1 VANPDIDAAI
11 IFYGRNPEP
20 IEDVAKITCPV
31 LGFYGE
37 KDERLSAGAPVLAE
51 AMQKAGKKFDYKI
64 YPGAQHAFF
73 NERKGDRYDAAG
85 AADAW
90 ERMLAFFNENL
101 RK

>member
-1 VANPDIDAAI
+1 M
-11 IFYGRNPEP
+11 
-20 IEDVAKITCPV
+20 K
-31 LGFYGE
+31 
-37 KDERLSAGAPVLAE
+37 
-51 AMQKAGKKFDYKI
+51 QAGKKFEYKV

-73 NERKGDRYDAAG
+73 NERKGDRHDKAA